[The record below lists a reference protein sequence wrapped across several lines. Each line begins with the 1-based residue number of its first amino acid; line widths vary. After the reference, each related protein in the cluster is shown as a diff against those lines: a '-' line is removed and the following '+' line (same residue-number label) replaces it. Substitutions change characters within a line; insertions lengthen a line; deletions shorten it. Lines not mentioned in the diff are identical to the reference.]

1 MVDSS
6 GAALFCYGVADLPV
20 MLAIMPMSIWL
31 SRFYT
36 GDMGLSLSAVAN
48 IMLLARLF
56 DVFTD
61 PLVGHLSDHTRTRW
75 GRRKPWMLASLPLLM
90 IGLYKVFLPPDG
102 IGIWYLFS
110 WMMVMWLGWTMLMIP
125 YYAWAAELSDDYD
138 ERTRITGWRAVM
150 GSVGGIGAQLIPF
163 IALVL
168 FGFGG
173 TANVMTMLGI
183 AALILMPLC
192 VGVALLRVP
201 EFPEMRAP
209 SVPILAGIRIM
220 WRNGPFRRLLLAF
233 VLSSTGLA
241 IVMPLYIFFVEF
253 IVEEPPANV
262 PYMIIISSVAGFLGI
277 PFWVWLSKHVG
288 KHKAWIGG
296 FLVVAAVSPMYL
308 FLGPGDFWLMV
319 PGIIIIGIGTGSF
332 SALPNSMKADVID
345 LDTAR
350 SGKNRAAFF
359 FSAWS
364 LVTKL
369 ASSLGGWLALQSLAL
384 FGFDAAN
391 GAQNT
396 PEALTGLR
404 LTFAVLPAIIFVI
417 AAAVIW
423 RYPITKER
431 QARIR
436 AAIDRRTLRRNAAQA
451 GFAK

>member
-1 MVDSS
+1 
-6 GAALFCYGVADLPV
+6 
-20 MLAIMPMSIWL
+20 MPI
-31 SRFYT
+31 
-36 GDMGLSLSAVAN
+36 
-48 IMLLARLF
+48 
-56 DVFTD
+56 
-61 PLVGHLSDHTRTRW
+61 
-75 GRRKPWMLASLPLLM
+75 
-90 IGLYKVFLPPDG
+90 
-102 IGIWYLFS
+102 
-110 WMMVMWLGWTMLMIP
+110 
-125 YYAWAAELSDDYD
+125 
-138 ERTRITGWRAVM
+138 
-150 GSVGGIGAQLIPF
+150 
-163 IALVL
+163 
-168 FGFGG
+168 
-173 TANVMTMLGI
+173 
-183 AALILMPLC
+183 C
-192 VGVALLRVP
+192 VGTALLRVP
-201 EFPEMRAP
+201 EFPEMKAP
-209 SVPILAGIRIM
+209 SVPIITGIRIM

-277 PFWVWLSKHVG
+277 PFWVWLSRHVG

-319 PGIIIIGIGTGSF
+319 PGIVIIGIGTGSF

-396 PEALTGLR
+396 PEALMGLR

-436 AAIDRRTLRRNAAQA
+436 AAIDRRTLRRREAQA
-451 GFAK
+451 GFGQ